1 MEYYILDETAGN
13 PDIPYIEELPEQLDM
28 IGVVMGNKLSL
39 DIPIRL
45 PVNIQDE
52 SEVGYPDM
60 LTADVPLFSEKLK
73 NALDDLGID
82 TIDYFPVELY
92 KKKSGETVAQYYLG
106 IIRELKKCLMSG
118 IESSPSGRRI
128 LKNPVIDAT
137 LTDGKMLFRLYEKPL
152 LIIINSY
159 VKEAIEKIGLQ
170 GVSIT
175 KTEDYVG
182 L

>member
-73 NALDDLGID
+73 NALDNLGID
-82 TIDYFPVELY
+82 TIDYFPVELH
-92 KKKSGETVAQYYLG
+92 KKNQ
-106 IIRELKKCLMSG
+106 
-118 IESSPSGRRI
+118 
-128 LKNPVIDAT
+128 
-137 LTDGKMLFRLYEKPL
+137 GKL
-152 LIIINSY
+152 
-159 VKEAIEKIGLQ
+159 
-170 GVSIT
+170 
-175 KTEDYVG
+175 
-182 L
+182 